1 MNNQTYFYIRVS
13 RSDLNAENQ
22 RYSLTQ
28 QFGNPAKEFVDNG
41 VSGSVEALKR
51 PAFKAMFDQL
61 QKGDRVC
68 IYSLSRLGRSMMD
81 TVQLIITLEKM
92 GVTLVC
98 QKEGFDLSTAIGRGV
113 LAMMCAFDEA
123 ERENISERTKTAL
136 ARKKAE
142 GVKLGRESHPLQGEV
157 VQFLKSG
164 NTATQAL
171 KKYGAEMSRSLIF
184 RLNKDIKDG
193 KI

>member
-1 MNNQTYFYIRVS
+1 MNKTYFYIRVS
-13 RSDLNAENQ
+13 RNDLDTENQ

-28 QFGNPAKEFVDNG
+28 QFGNPSQEFVDSG

-51 PAFKAMFDQL
+51 PAFKTMFNQL

-68 IYSLSRLGRSMMD
+68 IYSLSRLGRSMMN
-81 TVQLIITLEKM
+81 TVQMIIRLNEM

-113 LAMMCAFDEA
+113 LALMCALDEA

-142 GVKLGRESHPLQGEV
+142 GVKLGRERHPLQDEV
-157 VQFLKSG
+157 IKFLKEG

-184 RLNKDIKDG
+184 RLSKEIKEG
-193 KI
+193 AL

>member
-1 MNNQTYFYIRVS
+1 MKTYFYIRVS
-13 RSDLNAENQ
+13 RNDLNAENQ
-22 RYSLTQ
+22 RYSLIQ
-28 QFGNPAKEFVDNG
+28 QFGNPAQEFVDNG

-51 PAFKAMFDQL
+51 PAFKAMFNQL

-81 TVQLIITLEKM
+81 TVQLILKLNEM

-98 QKEGFDLSTAIGRGV
+98 QKEGFDLSTAVGRGV
-113 LAMMCAFDEA
+113 LALMCALDEA

-142 GVKLGRESHPLQGEV
+142 GVKLGREKHPLQDEV
-157 VQFLKSG
+157 IKFLKDG
-164 NTATQAL
+164 NTTTETL
-171 KKYGAEMSRSLIF
+171 KKYGADMSRSLIF
-184 RLNKDIKDG
+184 RLNKEIKEG